1 MREKVRRMP
10 DLTVADNP
18 AEVGD
23 AGVQF
28 VWDYGT
34 TDERLRALYERGKAA
49 QWNAVTDIDWGAG
62 VGVPSRSGPL
72 GTQSPLGWSE
82 NCPVPR
88 EQWGAFHWEFHSW
101 MTSQFLHG
109 EQGALLATSRLVTMA
124 PDMDTKMFAAG
135 QVTDEARHVEA
146 YARYVELL
154 GNSYEINP
162 SLKRMLDTVVAE
174 SRWDVVFL
182 GMQIIVEGLALAAF
196 RLEHTRSFDPVI
208 AQLTRLV
215 AKDEARHVAFGLLT
229 LQEIYGELT
238 SRERAEREEFV
249 KEAALLMSRRFRLGE
264 VWARL
269 DVDVEA
275 GTNYAL
281 QDQKMID
288 FRRLMF
294 TKIVTS
300 LAKVGLLTPSVR
312 SHLEQLELLRTLP
325 PKVRA
330 S

>member
-1 MREKVRRMP
+1 M
-10 DLTVADNP
+10 TAADDP
-18 AEVGD
+18 AE
-23 AGVQF
+23 AGYAEVRF
-28 VWDYGT
+28 VWNYGT

-49 QWNAVTDIDWGAG
+49 QWNAVTDIDWDAG
-62 VGVPSRSGPL
+62 VGAPSRTDAL
-72 GTQSPLGWSE
+72 HTRSPLGWSE
-82 NCPVPR
+82 NCPVPHER
-88 EQWGAFHWEFHSW
+88 WGAFHWEFHSW

-154 GNSYEINP
+154 GNSYAINP

-174 SRWDVVFL
+174 SRWDIVFL

-238 SRERAEREEFV
+238 SRERADREEFV
-249 KEAALLMSRRFRLGE
+249 KEAALLMSRRFRLEE

-300 LAKVGLLTPSVR
+300 LAKVGLLTSGVR
-312 SHLEQLELLRTLP
+312 THLEQLELLRTLP
-325 PKVRA
+325 PRVRT

>member
-1 MREKVRRMP
+1 MTISHESVETESTEIR
-10 DLTVADNP
+10 
-18 AEVGD
+18 
-23 AGVQF
+23 F

-34 TDERLRALYERGKAA
+34 TDERLRGLYERGKAA
-49 QWNAVTDIDWGAG
+49 QWNAATDIDWDAG
-62 VGVPSRSGPL
+62 VGVPDQVEALGVRSA
-72 GTQSPLGWSE
+72 LGWSE
-82 NCPVPR
+82 YSPVPR
-88 EQWGAFHWEFHSW
+88 EKWGAFQWEFHSW

-146 YARYVELL
+146 YARYCDLL
-154 GNSYEINP
+154 GNSYTVNP
-162 SLKRMLDTVVAE
+162 SLKRMLDTVVSE
-174 SRWDVVFL
+174 NRWDIVFL

-215 AKDEARHVAFGLLT
+215 ARDEARHVAFGLLT

-238 SRERAEREEFV
+238 SRERADREEFI
-249 KEAALLMSRRFRLGE
+249 KESALLMSRRFRLGE

-275 GTNYAL
+275 GTNFAL
-281 QDQKMID
+281 QDPKMID

-300 LAKVGLLTPSVR
+300 LAKVGLLTPGVR
-312 SHLEQLELLRTLP
+312 AHLEDLELLRVLP
-325 PKVRA
+325 PKVRH

>member
-1 MREKVRRMP
+1 MTVTYDSRE
-10 DLTVADNP
+10 TGS
-18 AEVGD
+18 AE
-23 AGVQF
+23 ARF

-49 QWNAVTDIDWGAG
+49 QWNAATDIDWDAG
-62 VGVPSRSGPL
+62 VGLPSRTGSID
-72 GTQSPLGWSE
+72 TQSPLGWSE
-82 NCPVPR
+82 SCPVPN
-88 EQWGAFHWEFHSW
+88 EQWDAFQWEFHSW
-101 MTSQFLHG
+101 MTSQFMHG

-124 PDMDTKMFAAG
+124 PDMDTKMFAAS

-146 YARYVELL
+146 YARYVDLL
-154 GNSYEINP
+154 GNSYAINP

-174 SRWDVVFL
+174 SRWDIVFL

-208 AQLTRLV
+208 AQLTQLV

-238 SRERAEREEFV
+238 SRERADREEFV
-249 KEAALLMSRRFRLGE
+249 KEAALLMSRRFRLE
-264 VWARL
+264 EIWARL

-300 LAKVGLLTPSVR
+300 LAKVGLLTTGVR
-312 SHLEQLELLRTLP
+312 THLEQLELLRTLP
-325 PKVRA
+325 SRVRG

>member
-1 MREKVRRMP
+1 MAFATESRATEDVEA
-10 DLTVADNP
+10 L
-18 AEVGD
+18 
-23 AGVQF
+23 F

-34 TDERLRALYERGKAA
+34 TDERLRSLYERGKSA
-49 QWNAVTDIDWGAG
+49 QWNAATDIDWGAG
-62 VGVPSRSGPL
+62 VGVGRGGGEGVPSRADSLDP
-72 GTQSPLGWSE
+72 QSPLGWSE
-82 NCPVPR
+82 PCPVPKER
-88 EQWGAFHWEFHSW
+88 WSTFQWEFHSW

-124 PDMDTKMFAAG
+124 PDMDTKMFAAS

-154 GNSYEINP
+154 GNSYAINP
-162 SLKRMLDTVVAE
+162 SLKQMLNTVVAE
-174 SRWDVVFL
+174 SRWDIVFL

-208 AQLTRLV
+208 AQLTQLV
-215 AKDEARHVAFGLLT
+215 ARDEARHVAFGLLA
-229 LQEIYGELT
+229 LQEIYPQLT

-249 KEAALLMSRRFRLGE
+249 KEAALLMSRRFRLEE
-264 VWARL
+264 VWTRL

-281 QDQKMID
+281 RDQKMID
-288 FRRLMF
+288 FRRLLF

-300 LAKVGLLTPSVR
+300 LAKVGLLTEGVR
-312 SHLEQLELLRTLP
+312 THLEQLDLLRTLP
-325 PKVRA
+325 QRVRVP
-330 S
+330 